1 MTLLGPSIVNQ
12 ECLTQG
18 FLGGFR
24 NILNRLSVIVY
35 EVVNF
40 FLIGRS
46 HPVWLWGILTQ
57 KRLSTDLAR
66 LKHHLTLKKSKGKD
80 FL

>member
-40 FLIGRS
+40 FFNWQEPSSLIVR
-46 HPVWLWGILTQ
+46 
-57 KRLSTDLAR
+57 
-66 LKHHLTLKKSKGKD
+66 HLDPKKVEY
-80 FL
+80 

>member
-46 HPVWLWGILTQ
+46 HPV
-57 KRLSTDLAR
+57 
-66 LKHHLTLKKSKGKD
+66 
-80 FL
+80 